1 MMPTTAE
8 TEAIAESRM
17 PVRQRIPRPSGC
29 VNMNGTRKHGSAY
42 FQVSIIVLYGLPP
55 VIAAAANGES
65 ATGGET
71 SLRGAEEKTKKWAA
85 GGGPP
90 GGDKGGGAGGAAAE
104 EGAGDGR
111 GNAT

>member
-8 TEAIAESRM
+8 TETIAESTS

-55 VIAAAANGES
+55 VIAAAANGDR

-71 SLRGAEEKTKKWAA
+71 SESTA
-85 GGGPP
+85 
-90 GGDKGGGAGGAAAE
+90 
-104 EGAGDGR
+104 
-111 GNAT
+111 